1 MAGIYVETKLRPCR
15 IKYLGGKEVK
25 ALFHCWNFVSNVLS
39 PPLVEGH
46 SAAVVAGTSAIVEL
60 EDGSIKNVRPEQIV
74 FEDTLFNDYVW
85 RNKDDRL

>member
-46 SAAVVAGTSAIVEL
+46 SPAVVAGTSAIVEL

-85 RNKDDRL
+85 HNKDDRL